1 MCYVWLSTS
10 QSLMPIALVTN
21 AVVYVAMYA
30 YYLSSSTDY
39 CWPLCWKRAIT
50 ELQIAQF
57 VFSYLRI
64 SSPQHSGLLIRH
76 V

>member
-1 MCYVWLSTS
+1 MS
-10 QSLMPIALVTN
+10 IALVTN
-21 AVVYVAMYA
+21 VAVHVAMYA
-30 YYLSSSTDY
+30 YYLSSSADC
-39 CWPLCWKRAIT
+39 CWSLCWKRGIT

>member
-10 QSLMPIALVTN
+10 QSLMPIAHVTN
-21 AVVYVAMYA
+21 AAVHVAITA
-30 YYLSSSTDY
+30 DC
-39 CWPLCWKRAIT
+39 CWPLRWKRAIT